1 MNMQKFTALTCG
13 LVLCLGLSGCT
24 DKNDNQSSND
34 NTATVSLVAYDEQ
47 KDNDYTIDY
56 KINETSTVSAFEVAY
71 AYENA
76 VIVEA
81 YAKEAVINTMT
92 LDTNGKLV
100 IDFKEDKVLN
110 LGLGAAAESAVF
122 ENLIETIVLNC
133 PEIKTIYFTMDGGN
147 FETGHLSFAADKAA
161 WSKVE

>member
-1 MNMQKFTALTCG
+1 
-13 LVLCLGLSGCT
+13 
-24 DKNDNQSSND
+24 
-34 NTATVSLVAYDEQ
+34 
-47 KDNDYTIDY
+47 
-56 KINETSTVSAFEVAY
+56 
-71 AYENA
+71 
-76 VIVEA
+76 
-81 YAKEAVINTMT
+81 MT

-133 PEIKTIYFTMDGGN
+133 PEIKTIYFMMDGGN